1 MEGTMNA
8 QNTNEIQSL
17 KPITLKDIILIIW
30 NRKILLIIT
39 SLVGL
44 ILAIIGGIIFNA
56 TNSKI
61 STIVEF
67 QWSGINSGEYPDGMR
82 FDYTNLFESYIF
94 ANAIAEL
101 DMQDVTSNDVR
112 ANITVNPIIP
122 SNVYD
127 LIEAELLRG
136 NQITYFPNV
145 FSISVNYS
153 KLNLNKEEGAQLL
166 NLLIDYYRQDFEK
179 KYIERAVVVDFT
191 NVDLANY
198 DYDEAHKIL
207 ESQIVLIEN
216 AIDYVMPLAGNFV
229 STQLGI
235 GFNDITVRTELIVN
249 IDLQSISARI
259 NNYLLTKD
267 IDLLVTK
274 YRYDIEKLELDLA
287 KYLAIEVGLQN
298 MVDNYQGST
307 SVIIIPGLD
316 MDDIETNS
324 YINTL
329 YANLVEVKEN
339 IANAEQDIEYFNI
352 KIDRLLGVDPLFIVT
367 PEQVEAETAIVE
379 ASILSTN
386 LVIGDIVEDL
396 QIVLEE
402 YNRYL
407 TQSLINPVMTPQ
419 YVARV
424 DLIIFALVGLVF
436 GGSIG
441 LAYVFINYKRKQ
453 ND

>member
-39 SLVGL
+39 SLIGL

-56 TNSKI
+56 NNSRI

-82 FDYTNLFESYIF
+82 FDYTNIFESYIF
-94 ANAIAEL
+94 AKAIEDL
-101 DMQDVTSNDVR
+101 EIQDVTSNDVR
-112 ANITVNPIIP
+112 ANISVNPIIP
-122 SNVYD
+122 SNVYS
-127 LIEAELLRG
+127 LIEAELLKG

-145 FSISVNYS
+145 FSISVNYAQL
-153 KLNLNKEEGAQLL
+153 KLNKEEGAQLL
-166 NLLIDYYRQDFEK
+166 SLLIDYYRDDFEK
-179 KYIERAVVVDFT
+179 KYIQRAVIVDFT

-207 ESQIVLIEN
+207 ESQITLIEN
-216 AIDYVMPLAGNFV
+216 AVDYVMPLGGDFV

-235 GFNDITVRTELIVN
+235 GFNDITVRTELIMN
-249 IDLQSISARI
+249 IHLLAISARI

-267 IDLLVTK
+267 INLLVTK
-274 YRYDIEKLELDLA
+274 YRYDIEKLELNLA
-287 KYLAIEVGLQN
+287 KYSAIEIGLQE

-329 YANLVEVKEN
+329 YANLVEVKAS
-339 IANAEQDIEYFNI
+339 IANAEKDIEYFNI

-367 PEQVEAETAIVE
+367 PEQVATETVLVE
-379 ASILSTN
+379 NSISFTN
-386 LVIGDIVEDL
+386 QMIGDIVDDL
-396 QIVLEE
+396 QILLEE
-402 YNRYL
+402 YNQYL
-407 TQSLINPVMTPQ
+407 TQSLINPIMTPQ

-424 DLIIFALVGLVF
+424 DLTLFALVGLVF